1 MARRKKISMQDIADQ
16 LEISKNAVSLA
27 LTNKKGVSDELRS
40 RIIHTAKEMGY
51 GPYAISENG
60 NSNILV
66 LVPERIMSYQDNDH
80 FQFYHDMIWGLEK
93 SIRSKGFNAVIAP
106 VDRESEQRLQLP
118 RLFMDISYRGVI
130 LFGITR
136 PEYARLVWEQDVRLV
151 MMDSYYRDLPCPVVT
166 SANMEGAY
174 EAVSYLIKCGHE
186 EIGFIGPVNLT
197 TSHEERWLGY
207 WKAMQSGRL
216 KIRAEHCLTSS
227 EGYDDTAEEISS
239 FLSGLSELPS
249 AFFCGNDRIA
259 YILTELLHERNI
271 AVPEDVSIAG
281 YDDLHYDSSS
291 GVHMTT
297 MRVEKERMCDAAAT
311 LLLSLDEPSREAI
324 RWSVAPS
331 LIVRQSVQSSTDKGA
346 EAGKRAK
353 QVERQ

>member
-1 MARRKKISMQDIADQ
+1 MTRRKKISMQDIADK

-51 GPYAISENG
+51 GPYAVSDNG
-60 NSNILV
+60 ESNILV

-93 SIRSKGFNAVIAP
+93 SIRRQGFNAVIAP
-106 VDRESEQRLQLP
+106 IDRESEQQLRLP
-118 RLFMDISYRGVI
+118 RLFTDISYRGVI
-130 LFGITR
+130 LFGITL
-136 PEYARLVWEQDVRLV
+136 PEYARHVWEQNVKLV
-151 MMDSYYRDLPCPVVT
+151 MMDCYHRDLPCPAVT

-174 EAVSYLIKCGHE
+174 KAVSYLIECGHT

-207 WKAMQSGRL
+207 WKAMQGEGREV
-216 KIRAEHCLTSS
+216 KGEHCLTSS
-227 EGYDDTAEEISS
+227 EGYDYTAEEISS
-239 FLSGLSELPS
+239 FLSGLSKLPS

-259 YILTELLHERNI
+259 YILAEVLQERKI
-271 AVPEDVSIAG
+271 SVPGDISIAG
-281 YDDLHYDSSS
+281 YDDLQYDSSS

-297 MRVEKERMCDAAAT
+297 MRVEKELMCDAAAE
-311 LLLSLDEPSREAI
+311 LLLSLSGPSREAV
-324 RWSVAPS
+324 RWSIAPT
-331 LIVRQSVQSSTDKGA
+331 LIVRESVQRIV
-346 EAGKRAK
+346 KRA
-353 QVERQ
+353 

>member
-1 MARRKKISMQDIADQ
+1 MARRKKISMQDIADK

-51 GPYAISENG
+51 GSYAISESSD
-60 NSNILV
+60 SNILV

-80 FQFYHDMIWGLEK
+80 FQFFHDMIWGLEK

-106 VDRESEQRLQLP
+106 IDRESEHRLQLP
-118 RLFMDISYRGVI
+118 RLFTDISYRGII

-151 MMDSYYRDLPCPVVT
+151 MMDSYYRELPCPVVA

-174 EAVSYLIKCGHE
+174 EAVSYLIECGHND
-186 EIGFIGPVNLT
+186 IGFIGPVNLT

-207 WKAMQSGRL
+207 WKAMQSGGL
-216 KIRAEHCLTSS
+216 KIRGEHCLTSS
-227 EGYDDTAEEISS
+227 VGYDYTVEEISS
-239 FLSGLSELPS
+239 FLSGLEERPS
-249 AFFCGNDRIA
+249 AFFCSNDRIA
-259 YILTELLHERNI
+259 YILAELLQEKNV

-281 YDDLHYDSSS
+281 YDDLQYDSSS
-291 GVHMTT
+291 GVDMTT

-311 LLLSLDEPSREAI
+311 MLLSLTEPSREAV
-324 RWSVAPS
+324 RWSIASTLV
-331 LIVRQSVQSSTDKGA
+331 VRSSVQRRENKP
-346 EAGKRAK
+346 
-353 QVERQ
+353 